1 MNQSGVDGPLELE
14 GGFSP
19 DIVPLL
25 EAKGHKVTPS
35 MTMGST
41 QSILIDGG
49 QFYGAAD
56 TRRPDAAVIGA
67 R

>member
-1 MNQSGVDGPLELE
+1 
-14 GGFSP
+14 
-19 DIVPLL
+19 
-25 EAKGHKVTPS
+25 VTPS

-49 QFYGAAD
+49 LFYGAAD
-56 TRRPDAAVIGA
+56 TRRPDAAVVGA